1 LKNEP
6 LGKIDMK
13 ILKVAVALGLA
24 TSLSG
29 CLTTDDAVDVDVIA
43 AANSLLERTNF
54 AYSVDTTDLTSK
66 ATMTGFIT
74 GPMME
79 MPGGGGLKVEEITF
93 QESTSQAF
101 AGQMSLEADFDS
113 GAVTGSTSN
122 LGLYEYSD
130 NCMKRSFTGC
140 DATQLSA
147 LDGDLALNAHIDNTS
162 NDGRGG
168 FIGNL
173 SGVVRGDYSD
183 DYVTGTYTAAVDLR
197 ANGRFLQDSN
207 GIMADA
213 ELSGSADYIYEGD
226 DGSVYSGEVPIGG
239 DFVVADESGFVV
251 SD

>member
-74 GPMME
+74 GRMME

-101 AGQMSLEADFDS
+101 AGQRLIPFAPAAPD
-113 GAVTGSTSN
+113 
-122 LGLYEYSD
+122 
-130 NCMKRSFTGC
+130 
-140 DATQLSA
+140 
-147 LDGDLALNAHIDNTS
+147 
-162 NDGRGG
+162 
-168 FIGNL
+168 
-173 SGVVRGDYSD
+173 VVR
-183 DYVTGTYTAAVDLR
+183 
-197 ANGRFLQDSN
+197 
-207 GIMADA
+207 
-213 ELSGSADYIYEGD
+213 SGL
-226 DGSVYSGEVPIGG
+226 PI
-239 DFVVADESGFVV
+239 
-251 SD
+251 

>member
-1 LKNEP
+1 VLSACTAKKASCPISTHAANIAAQFGVTFGRITFENEP

-54 AYSVDTTDLTSK
+54 AYSVDITDLTSK

-74 GPMME
+74 GRMME

-130 NCMKRSFTGC
+130 NCMKRSFTFHKR
-140 DATQLSA
+140 D
-147 LDGDLALNAHIDNTS
+147 
-162 NDGRGG
+162 
-168 FIGNL
+168 
-173 SGVVRGDYSD
+173 
-183 DYVTGTYTAAVDLR
+183 
-197 ANGRFLQDSN
+197 
-207 GIMADA
+207 
-213 ELSGSADYIYEGD
+213 
-226 DGSVYSGEVPIGG
+226 
-239 DFVVADESGFVV
+239 
-251 SD
+251 